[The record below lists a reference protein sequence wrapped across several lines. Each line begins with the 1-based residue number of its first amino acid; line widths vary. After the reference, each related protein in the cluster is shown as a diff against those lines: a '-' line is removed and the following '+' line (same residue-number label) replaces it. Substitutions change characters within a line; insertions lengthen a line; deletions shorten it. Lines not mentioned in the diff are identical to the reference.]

1 MRLVMLLTWATAT
14 TVMVLSGNAV
24 AGEIIAGEIL
34 IDAKALHPA
43 VLMTEPEHRVLFTNR
58 SRQMVHIQFTMK
70 NPNGEKHHV
79 VQVPEQI
86 WAVFHTMGL
95 HPFVVHFL
103 DRAVPDLRGAVEVV
117 GDPYGRPDPLV
128 CDGVTV
134 MGACLER

>member
-1 MRLVMLLTWATAT
+1 MRLVMLLAWVMAT
-14 TVMVLSGNAV
+14 TIMVLFGTAV

-34 IDAKALHPA
+34 IEEKALHPA
-43 VLMTEPEHRVLFTNR
+43 VLRTEPEHRVLFTNR
-58 SRQMVHIQFTMK
+58 SGHSVHIQFTMK
-70 NPNGEKHHV
+70 NPNGEKHHI

-86 WAVFHTMGL
+86 WAIFHTMGH

-103 DRAVPDLRGAVEVV
+103 DPAAPDLSGAVEIV

-128 CDGVTV
+128 CSGITV